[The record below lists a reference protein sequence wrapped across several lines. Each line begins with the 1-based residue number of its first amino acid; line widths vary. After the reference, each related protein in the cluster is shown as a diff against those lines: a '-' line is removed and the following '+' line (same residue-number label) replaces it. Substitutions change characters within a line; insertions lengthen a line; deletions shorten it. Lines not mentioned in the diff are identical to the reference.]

1 MATKGKF
8 VLLTMLV
15 SSLLFVI
22 PVSAQELLPGG
33 RVWGNFQM
41 DAQYY
46 QSDTLIGAPEV
57 PEKILMNA
65 FANLNAE
72 YRGFTVGLRY
82 ESYQNPLLGFDNR
95 YRGSGIPYRFASY
108 TQDNLEVTLG
118 NFYEQYGNGMI
129 LRSYVEPNLGLD
141 NSFDGIRLL
150 YRPISGVTL
159 RTLIGQQR
167 FYWDKG
173 PGIVRGGD
181 AEVHLNQAFSR
192 FSEAQNQWIVGLS
205 GVSKFQRDQDPIYIL
220 PENVAAFAGRVNFT
234 RGGLNINSEYAYKAN
249 DPSAE
254 NNFIYRHGEA
264 FMISSSYSFSG
275 FGLLL
280 SAKRIDNMGF
290 RSGRGASG
298 NDLHIN
304 YLPAM
309 TRQHLYSLTGMYPYA
324 TQPTGEMG
332 ALAELTFRLPRESF
346 LGGPFGTT
354 VTINSSIANAIDK
367 QPLNDTTAIGQT
379 GTDGYTSR
387 FFAVGDEKYFQDLN
401 IEVSRRFSR
410 NLRGTFTYMNL
421 FYNQNVIEGYQD
433 KENVK
438 AHIFVADMTLRLER
452 RRSVRW
458 EVQHLSTAQD
468 NGNWAMLLV
477 EYNISPNWFFAVS
490 DQYNYGNDNS
500 DKQLHYYTLNM
511 GYNKNANRFALGW
524 GRQREGIVC
533 VGGVCRVVPA
543 STGFTLNVTSSF

>member
-1 MATKGKF
+1 MVKRGKSA
-8 VLLTMLV
+8 VLTLMVGMLMGTTV
-15 SSLLFVI
+15 L
-22 PVSAQELLPGG
+22 AQELLPGT

-65 FANLNAE
+65 FANINAE
-72 YRGFTVGLRY
+72 FRGFTVGMRY
-82 ESYQNPLLGFDNR
+82 ESYQNPLLGFDSR
-95 YRGSGIPYRFASY
+95 FRGSGIPYRFASY

-118 NFYEQYGNGMI
+118 NFYEQYGNGMV

-150 YRPISGVTL
+150 YRPVSGVTL

-181 AEVHLNQAFSR
+181 AEIHLNQAFGR
-192 FSEAQNQWIVGLS
+192 LSEIQNQWIVGVS
-205 GVSKFQRDQDPIYIL
+205 GVSRFQRDLDPIFIL

-234 RGGLNINSEYAYKAN
+234 RGGLNFNSEYAWKAN
-249 DPSAE
+249 DPSAD

-264 FMISSSYSFSG
+264 LMISSSYSFSG

-290 RSGRGASG
+290 RSNRNASA

-324 TQPTGEMG
+324 TQPTGELG
-332 ALAELTFRLPRESF
+332 ALAELTFRLPRESM

-354 VTINSSIANAIDK
+354 ITINSSIANSIDK
-367 QPLNDTTAIGQT
+367 QPINDTIAIGQP

-387 FFAVGDEKYFQDLN
+387 FFAVGDEKYFQDFN

-421 FYNQNVIEGYQD
+421 FYNQNVIEGYLD

-452 RRSVRW
+452 RRSLRW

-468 NGNWAMLLV
+468 NGNWAMLLL

-490 DQYNYGNDNS
+490 DQYNYGNDDS
-500 DKQLHYYTLNM
+500 DRQLHYYTINM

-533 VGGVCRVVPA
+533 IGGVCRVVPA
-543 STGFTLNVTSSF
+543 STGFTLSVTSSF

>member
-1 MATKGKF
+1 MVKRGKSA
-8 VLLTMLV
+8 VLTLMVGMLMGTTV
-15 SSLLFVI
+15 L
-22 PVSAQELLPGG
+22 AQELLPGT

-65 FANLNAE
+65 FANINAE
-72 YRGFTVGLRY
+72 FRGFTVGMRY
-82 ESYQNPLLGFDNR
+82 ESYQNPLLGFDSR
-95 YRGSGIPYRFASY
+95 FRGSGIPYRFASY

-118 NFYEQYGNGMI
+118 NFYEQYGNGMV

-150 YRPISGVTL
+150 YRPVSGVTL

-181 AEVHLNQAFSR
+181 AEIHLNQAFGR
-192 FSEAQNQWIVGLS
+192 LSEIQNQWIVGVS
-205 GVSKFQRDQDPIYIL
+205 GVSRFQRDLDPIFIL

-234 RGGLNINSEYAYKAN
+234 RGGLNFNSEYAWKAN
-249 DPSAE
+249 DPSAD

-264 FMISSSYSFSG
+264 LMISSSYSFSG

-290 RSGRGASG
+290 RSNRNASA

-324 TQPTGEMG
+324 TQPTGELG
-332 ALAELTFRLPRESF
+332 ALAELTFRLPRESM

-354 VTINSSIANAIDK
+354 ITINSSIANSIDK
-367 QPLNDTTAIGQT
+367 QPINDTIAIGQP

-387 FFAVGDEKYFQDLN
+387 FFAVGDEKYFQDFN

-421 FYNQNVIEGYQD
+421 FYNQNVIEGYLD

-452 RRSVRW
+452 RRSLRW

-468 NGNWAMLLV
+468 NGNWAMLLL

-490 DQYNYGNDNS
+490 DQYNYGNDDS
-500 DKQLHYYTLNM
+500 DRQLHYYTINM

-524 GRQREGIVC
+524 GRQREGIIC
-533 VGGVCRVVPA
+533 IGGVCRVVPA
-543 STGFTLNVTSSF
+543 STGFTLSVTSSF